1 MAPLGRSNFLYQF
14 HNGIDQMPVL
24 RTGGVTSNNK
34 KDSPQGEES
43 TPFVSTQ
50 FLDIE
55 KFYKSTT
62 SLSQTS

>member
-1 MAPLGRSNFLYQF
+1 MAPLGSSNFLYQF
-14 HNGIDQMPVL
+14 HNGTGQMPVL
-24 RTGGVTSNNK
+24 GTGGVISK

-55 KFYKSTT
+55 KFYESTT

>member
-1 MAPLGRSNFLYQF
+1 
-14 HNGIDQMPVL
+14 MPVL
-24 RTGGVTSNNK
+24 GTGGVTSNYK

-55 KFYKSTT
+55 KFYESTT